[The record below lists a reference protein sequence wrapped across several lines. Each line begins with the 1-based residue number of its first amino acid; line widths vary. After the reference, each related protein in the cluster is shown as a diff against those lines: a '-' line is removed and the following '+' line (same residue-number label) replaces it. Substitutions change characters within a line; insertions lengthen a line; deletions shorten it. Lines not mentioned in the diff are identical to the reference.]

1 MPIFSCIDTV
11 LCPIYNIFVPF
22 TSLIGGTSMPNKD
35 LRITIDS
42 NMLFKLKVMSYREK
56 QTVNHEILSFIE
68 KAIKSYEEEHGTIE
82 ETQ

>member
-1 MPIFSCIDTV
+1 
-11 LCPIYNIFVPF
+11 
-22 TSLIGGTSMPNKD
+22 MPNKD

-68 KAIKSYEEEHGTIE
+68 KAIKNYEEEHGAIE
-82 ETQ
+82 EIQ

>member
-1 MPIFSCIDTV
+1 
-11 LCPIYNIFVPF
+11 
-22 TSLIGGTSMPNKD
+22 MPNKD

-42 NMLFKLKVMSYREK
+42 NMLFKLKVMSYRKK

-68 KAIKSYEEEHGTIE
+68 EAIKSYEEEHGTIE